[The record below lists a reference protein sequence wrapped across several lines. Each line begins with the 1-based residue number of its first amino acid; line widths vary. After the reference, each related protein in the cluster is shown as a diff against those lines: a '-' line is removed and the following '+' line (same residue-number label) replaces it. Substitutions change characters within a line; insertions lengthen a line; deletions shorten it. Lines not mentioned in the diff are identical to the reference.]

1 MRKWYKYL
9 LTCDTA
15 RYNKYGNP
23 PEKKNPDNRED
34 FFRTYFAHGP
44 HSVRFRHYHNFLQRH
59 LSKEEKILSVGSGN
73 CVNEVLLMEQG
84 FNIICSDIEQPDRK
98 ETFKL
103 FPHIRFVRHNIKTHS
118 FIYRFDCIISLSL
131 LYLFNE
137 QELPQVFQNMADSL
151 EPGGRLIF
159 DFGAAEDNVFTYLLD
174 EGICKLE
181 MGSRQLLHYVTGRKR
196 NTLFKK
202 HHGYRTKNKEVIS
215 IAEEAG
221 FVLQSLT
228 TADYLTELKRSNIFN
243 KLGEKTLGRMGKFVP
258 YVRMFVFA
266 KKD

>member
-1 MRKWYKYL
+1 MRKWYKYS
-9 LTCDTA
+9 LTDDTA
-15 RYNKYGNP
+15 RYDNYGNP
-23 PEKKNPDNRED
+23 VNNYPENRDD
-34 FFRTYFAHGP
+34 FFRMYFENGQR
-44 HSVRFRHYHNFLQRH
+44 SVRFRHYHNFLQRH
-59 LSKEEKILSVGSGN
+59 LHKDEKILSVGSGR

-84 FNIICSDIEQPDRK
+84 FNIVCSDIKQPDSK

-103 FPHIRFVRHNIKTHS
+103 FPRLCFVRHNIKTHS
-118 FIYRFDCIISLSL
+118 FICRFDCIISLSL

-159 DFGAAEDNVFTYLLD
+159 DFGAAEDNIFTYLLD

-196 NTLFKK
+196 NTLLKR

-215 IAEEAG
+215 IAEGAG

-228 TADYLTELKRSNIFN
+228 TADYLTEPKRSIIFN